1 MRVCTY
7 CCKVVLS
14 YLQSSNFGANL
25 SADLKILQENLLSK
39 FRDSPSGVTSSDV
52 SPNAALNVSEG
63 SEGLRRKISVGYQ
76 EEKFA
81 SGRYLE

>member
-1 MRVCTY
+1 M
-7 CCKVVLS
+7 VLS

-39 FRDSPSGVTSSDV
+39 FRESPSGVTSSDV
-52 SPNAALNVSEG
+52 GSPNTALNVSEG

-81 SGRYLE
+81 SGRYLD